1 MHYAMAQ
8 TLLPVLLF
16 TICTV
21 LFFQG
26 TQGQLTFDMAPPI
39 QWAPVGTDY
48 TLQCQASIPGDY
60 AVNVFFKEG
69 LLIDTE
75 AERYQIVE
83 EGLAIRDVGR
93 GDGGNYTC
101 SSQGAIDF
109 TIQGQT
115 FITLIVTGPPSAP
128 EVLRFSSVRTD
139 SLEVEVSA
147 PEDDGGSA
155 IINYVIQI
163 RQSEQEVEWRE
174 FVSQNAGPVEMTGLL
189 PATTYEVRVAAVNA
203 DNGQGPYSAVE
214 TVTTLDASA
223 ATASAM
229 VPTANS
235 YNTPPPPESD
245 MTVVWVVVPT
255 LVAVTLVVTGLVAL
269 GVHKNVIHVRGH
281 KVTDVERNVLDWGE
295 VAVKDPWY
303 KGSQV
308 RHGRVYQPRDNL
320 VTTWTGPLLYFFG
333 AEVLH
338 TR

>member
-16 TICTV
+16 TICTM

-83 EGLAIRDVGR
+83 EGLAIRDVGM

-128 EVLRFSSVRTD
+128 EVLRFSSVSTD

-147 PEDDGGSA
+147 PEDDGGST

-214 TVTTLDASA
+214 TVTTLDVVTSAPLDASA

-229 VPTANS
+229 VPTADS

-281 KVTDVERNVLDWGE
+281 KVTDVERS
-295 VAVKDPWY
+295 A
-303 KGSQV
+303 
-308 RHGRVYQPRDNL
+308 
-320 VTTWTGPLLYFFG
+320 
-333 AEVLH
+333 
-338 TR
+338 